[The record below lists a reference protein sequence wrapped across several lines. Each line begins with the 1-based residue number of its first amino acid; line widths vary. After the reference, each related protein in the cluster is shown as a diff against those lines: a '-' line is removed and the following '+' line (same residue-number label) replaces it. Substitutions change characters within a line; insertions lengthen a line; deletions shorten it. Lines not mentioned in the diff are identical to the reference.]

1 MMIFANLVRIETDFY
16 IEFLFRFGN
25 TLGLRD
31 FKDALFLNFRVIK
44 FPSYFVF
51 IDVLNHDTHEF
62 GVASVRLGDNFP
74 LEIDD

>member
-16 IEFLFRFGN
+16 FEFLFRFGN

-31 FKDALFLNFRVIK
+31 FEDALFLNFRVIK
-44 FPSYFVF
+44 LPSDFVF

-62 GVASVRLGDNFP
+62 GVASIRFRDNFP
-74 LEIDD
+74 LEIDN